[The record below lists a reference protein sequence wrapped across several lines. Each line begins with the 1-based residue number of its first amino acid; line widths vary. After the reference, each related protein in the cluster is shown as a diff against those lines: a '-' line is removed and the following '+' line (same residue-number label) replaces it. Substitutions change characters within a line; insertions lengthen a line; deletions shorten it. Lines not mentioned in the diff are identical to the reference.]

1 MAHVLSVK
9 DGRNVA
15 VFGIRDILDIVG
27 DCAGNDIQHYLEE
40 HLADIGEMEA
50 EFELSEKEHEKER
63 ERQGEHQ
70 RSMRSECKEETETL
84 EELLHAR
91 RLDRKKL
98 QKASDNIWRL
108 CSREL

>member
-9 DGRNVA
+9 GGRNVA

-27 DCAGNDIQHYLEE
+27 DCVGNDIRHYLEE

-50 EFELSEKEHEKER
+50 EFEFADKEHEKEL
-63 ERQGEHQ
+63 ERQEA
-70 RSMRSECKEETETL
+70 ETL
-84 EELLHAR
+84 EELLHAQ

-98 QKASDNIWRL
+98 QKAADNIWRI